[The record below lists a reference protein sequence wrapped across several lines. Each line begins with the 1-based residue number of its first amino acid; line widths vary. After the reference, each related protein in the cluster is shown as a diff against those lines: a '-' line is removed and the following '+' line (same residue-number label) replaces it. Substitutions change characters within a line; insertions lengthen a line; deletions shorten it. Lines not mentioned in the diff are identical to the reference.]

1 MNRSPVRVRLSA
13 QKKACKYLTYRLSS
27 YPHTTKNRL
36 SPKTCSHSEQSC
48 TPATALFSTE
58 DFHILHPRPTCYHEQ
73 TNGRFMLSPSAFFLS
88 LGSIHTRTFATSVHL
103 PCPASIS
110 QKNKQEIQI
119 SVRHITTDG
128 TQATDTFPTLSVTS
142 KLAVIHLRA
151 VSQQSAR
158 HHIYVKKL
166 GLARN
171 VFLLIP
177 MCGQRWIRTTEG
189 ERQQIYSLPH
199 LATLEFALLVS
210 KTVQR

>member
-13 QKKACKYLTYRLSS
+13 QKKACKYLTYRLSF
-27 YPHTTKNRL
+27 YPHTAKNRL

-58 DFHILHPRPTCYHEQ
+58 DFRILYPRPTCYHEQ

-103 PCPASIS
+103 PCPATIS
-110 QKNKQEIQI
+110 QKKQIGNTNLRTPHHHGRDA
-119 SVRHITTDG
+119 SHRHLT
-128 TQATDTFPTLSVTS
+128 TLSVTS

-158 HHIYVKKL
+158 HHIYVKTL

>member
-36 SPKTCSHSEQSC
+36 SSKTCSHSEQSC

-103 PCPASIS
+103 PCPATIS
-110 QKNKQEIQI
+110 QKKQTGNTNLRTPHHHGRDASHRHPSNSIRNLQTGRHTSPGSIATVRTASHIRKNIGI
-119 SVRHITTDG
+119 SKKCILTNPNVWAKMDSNHRRRTPAD
-128 TQATDTFPTLSVTS
+128 L
-142 KLAVIHLRA
+142 
-151 VSQQSAR
+151 QSAPFG
-158 HHIYVKKL
+158 HSGICPPCL
-166 GLARN
+166 
-171 VFLLIP
+171 
-177 MCGQRWIRTTEG
+177 
-189 ERQQIYSLPH
+189 
-199 LATLEFALLVS
+199 
-210 KTVQR
+210 

>member
-13 QKKACKYLTYRLSS
+13 QKKACKYLTYRLSF
-27 YPHTTKNRL
+27 YPPPPPRTASH
-36 SPKTCSHSEQSC
+36 PKRTPIPNSLAHPQQHSSRRK
-48 TPATALFSTE
+48 TSASSTLAL
-58 DFHILHPRPTCYHEQ
+58 HAIMNRPTADSCCHHP
-73 TNGRFMLSPSAFFLS
+73 PSSCLWA
-88 LGSIHTRTFATSVHL
+88 
-103 PCPASIS
+103 ASIRARS
-110 QKNKQEIQI
+110 QHRYTYLARQPSLKKNKQEIQI
-119 SVRHITTDG
+119 SVHHITTDG
-128 TQATDTFPTLSVTS
+128 TQATDTLPTLSVTS

-158 HHIYVKKL
+158 HHIYVKTL

-199 LATLEFALLVS
+199 LATLEFALPLLM
-210 KTVQR
+210 VQR

>member
-13 QKKACKYLTYRLSS
+13 QKKACKYLTYWLSF
-27 YPHTTKNRL
+27 YPHTAKNHF
-36 SPKTCSHSEQSC
+36 SPKTYSHSEQSC

-58 DFHILHPRPTCYHEQ
+58 DLRILYPRSTCYHEQ

-88 LGSIHTRTFATSVHL
+88 LCSIHTRTFATSVHL
-103 PCPASIS
+103 LCLATIP
-110 QKNKQEIQI
+110 QKKQEIQI

-158 HHIYVKKL
+158 HHIYVKTL
-166 GLARN
+166 GLARIH
-171 VFLLIP
+171 FLLIP

>member
-48 TPATALFSTE
+48 TPAAALFSTE
-58 DFHILHPRPTCYHEQ
+58 DFRILYPRPTCYHEQ

-110 QKNKQEIQI
+110 QKKQTGNTNLRTPHHHGRDASHRHPSNSIRNLQTGRHTSPGSIATLRTTSHIRKNIGI
-119 SVRHITTDG
+119 SKKCILTNPNVWAKMDSNHRRRTPAD
-128 TQATDTFPTLSVTS
+128 L
-142 KLAVIHLRA
+142 
-151 VSQQSAR
+151 QSAPFG
-158 HHIYVKKL
+158 HSGICPPCL
-166 GLARN
+166 
-171 VFLLIP
+171 
-177 MCGQRWIRTTEG
+177 
-189 ERQQIYSLPH
+189 
-199 LATLEFALLVS
+199 
-210 KTVQR
+210 

>member
-1 MNRSPVRVRLSA
+1 
-13 QKKACKYLTYRLSS
+13 
-27 YPHTTKNRL
+27 
-36 SPKTCSHSEQSC
+36 
-48 TPATALFSTE
+48 
-58 DFHILHPRPTCYHEQ
+58 
-73 TNGRFMLSPSAFFLS
+73 MLSPSAFFLS

-103 PCPASIS
+103 PCPATIS

-119 SVRHITTDG
+119 SVHHITTDG
-128 TQATDTFPTLSVTS
+128 TQATDTLPTLSVTS
-142 KLAVIHLRA
+142 KLAVIHLRG
-151 VSQQSAR
+151 VSQHSAR
-158 HHIYVKKL
+158 HHIYVKTL

-199 LATLEFALLVS
+199 LATLEFALLFS

>member
-13 QKKACKYLTYRLSS
+13 QKKACKYLLTGFLLIPTPPRTASHPKRTPIPNSLAHPQQHSS
-27 YPHTTKNRL
+27 RR
-36 SPKTCSHSEQSC
+36 KTSASSTLALHAIMNKPTADSC
-48 TPATALFSTE
+48 C
-58 DFHILHPRPTCYHEQ
+58 HHP
-73 TNGRFMLSPSAFFLS
+73 PSSCLWA
-88 LGSIHTRTFATSVHL
+88 
-103 PCPASIS
+103 ASIRARS
-110 QKNKQEIQI
+110 QHRYTYLARQPSLKK
-119 SVRHITTDG
+119 TTD
-128 TQATDTFPTLSVTS
+128 TLPTLSVTS

-158 HHIYVKKL
+158 HHIYVKTL

>member
-58 DFHILHPRPTCYHEQ
+58 DFRILYPRPTCYHEQ

-110 QKNKQEIQI
+110 QKKQTGNTNLRTPHHHGRDASHRHPSNSIRNLQTGRHTSPGSIATVRTTSHIRKNIGI
-119 SVRHITTDG
+119 SKKCILTNPNVWAKMDSNHRRRTPAD
-128 TQATDTFPTLSVTS
+128 L
-142 KLAVIHLRA
+142 
-151 VSQQSAR
+151 QSAPFG
-158 HHIYVKKL
+158 HSGICPPCL
-166 GLARN
+166 
-171 VFLLIP
+171 
-177 MCGQRWIRTTEG
+177 
-189 ERQQIYSLPH
+189 
-199 LATLEFALLVS
+199 
-210 KTVQR
+210 